1 MLGTLVN
8 VLAIVAGTLLG
19 LLFRKG
25 IPERAR
31 QTLFQAIGLAVILI
45 GLKMGFSA
53 ENELL
58 VIISLV
64 LGGVIGEALR
74 IDRHLDRLGER
85 LRFLSG
91 SRDKTFIEGF
101 VTASLI
107 FTIGAMAVMGALE
120 SGLTGSH
127 QILFAKSA
135 LDGVTALLLAS
146 SFGVGV
152 LFSALPVFVYQ
163 GGITL
168 LAEGLRPVLTEEIVR
183 MLTATGGLLILAIG
197 FGMVMDRKLRVVNL
211 LPSLA
216 VAVVVTALALRFG
229 LSV

>member
-8 VLAIVAGTLLG
+8 VLAIAAGTMLG
-19 LLFRKG
+19 LLFRRG

-58 VIISLV
+58 VIVSLV
-64 LGGVIGEALR
+64 LGGVVGEALR

-85 LRFLSG
+85 LRTLSG
-91 SRDKTFIEGF
+91 SRDGLFIEGF

-120 SGLTGSH
+120 SGLTGNH

-135 LDGVTALLLAS
+135 LDGITALLLAS

-152 LFSALPVFVYQ
+152 LFAALPVFLYQ

-168 LAEGLRPVLTEEIVR
+168 LAGGLRPVLTGEIVG
-183 MLTATGGLLILAIG
+183 MMTATGGLLILAIG
-197 FGMVMDRKLRVVNL
+197 IGMVMDRRLRVVNL

-216 VAVVVTALALRFG
+216 VAVAVGALAVRFG
-229 LSV
+229 WPV